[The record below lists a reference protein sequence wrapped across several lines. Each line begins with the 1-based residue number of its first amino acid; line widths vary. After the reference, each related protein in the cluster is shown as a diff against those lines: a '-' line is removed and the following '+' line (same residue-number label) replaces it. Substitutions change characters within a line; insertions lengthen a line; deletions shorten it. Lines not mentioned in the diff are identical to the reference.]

1 MPPNLLNR
9 GAAWLAGTMA
19 CHAAEDVHFVRGESS
34 VVVRATIGRAVY
46 EQAGDDGLVTRT
58 AARDY
63 LVPAAGL
70 TVDDVP
76 VEPRPGDRFVEG
88 GLEAGHAYEVAA
100 LPGEPCWRWSD
111 EFRRTMRVHTK
122 YIGTMP
128 LTD

>member
-19 CHAAEDVHFVRGESS
+19 AHAAEDVHFLRGGSA
-34 VVVRATIGRAVY
+34 VVVRATLGRAVY

-58 AARDY
+58 SARDY
-63 LVPAAGL
+63 LVPAASL
-70 TVDDVP
+70 TVDGAP

-88 GLEAGHAYEVAA
+88 GLAAGHLYEVTSIA
-100 LPGEPCWRWSD
+100 GEPCWRWSD

-122 YIGTMP
+122 YAGQLP